1 MKVDN
6 MYIIPNFLD
15 EKEFVDIEK
24 FIYGKN
30 SEWTYN
36 PVKSRPD
43 TGITPVDRTYHNQ
56 QMVKIHYNPPAVY
69 DMKFLSHFNA
79 LNWRFSP
86 LSWLRLKV
94 NMQFPCAEIIQS
106 PFHCDIPKNDIP
118 DGVKV
123 YTAIY
128 YLNTNNGYTIFEDT
142 GEKVQSIK
150 NQLLLFD
157 AKKAHAGTSFT
168 NAKNRIVINMNF
180 VPSTKTEEFLQDNA
194 NYLVN

>member
-6 MYIIPNFLD
+6 MYVIPNFLSD
-15 EKEFVDIEK
+15 KEFVDIEN
-24 FIYGKN
+24 FICGKN
-30 SEWTYN
+30 SEWKYN
-36 PVKSRPD
+36 PVKSRMDSGEVSTD
-43 TGITPVDRTYHNQ
+43 TTYHNQ
-56 QMVKIHYNPPAVY
+56 QMVKTHYNPPIIH

-79 LNWRFSP
+79 FNWRFSP

-94 NMQFPCAEIIQS
+94 NMQFPCVDIIPS

-118 DGVKV
+118 NDVKV
-123 YTAIY
+123 YTAIL

-150 NQLLLFD
+150 NQLLLFN
-157 AKKAHAGTSFT
+157 AKRAHAGTSFT

-180 VPSTKTEEFLQDNA
+180 IPSTKTEEFLQNNS
-194 NYLVN
+194 NYSVN